1 MVQVAEEIPTPEA
14 VAELKTKIKRLNSK
28 AGQMKM
34 DLHDL
39 AEGLPTDFEKLP
51 DEAAKTYEIY
61 RELADLKKQLKAWEK
76 QIQ

>member
-1 MVQVAEEIPTPEA
+1 MVQVATEVPTPEA
-14 VAELKTKIKRLNSK
+14 IAELKTKIKRLNSK

-51 DEAAKTYEIY
+51 EEAAKTYEIY
-61 RELADLKKQLKAWEK
+61 RELADLKKQLKTWEK
-76 QIQ
+76 QLT